1 MMTRSS
7 LLLLCL
13 STTPALAGGLSLYEN
28 SPQNMG
34 LANAGAAARA
44 QDASTLASNPAGM
57 SRLEGTQIQVNGGW
71 VQGHLDAADGGNA
84 VETAP
89 LGSLYLTH
97 EFDERW
103 HGGVGLFGSHGLGL
117 EYAPNWQGRYQSQEA
132 SLSGIM
138 ATAALSYRIDE
149 QWSVGASLLA
159 SHGTVEA
166 AKAVRLPGG
175 DGQLTYEESDWAYG
189 YMFGILYEPSQT
201 SRLGLSYT
209 SELEWKL
216 QGEARLTPSSPRQPD
231 KGLNQLGVDLTL
243 PQTLTLSLYQ
253 QVNDRWALLASTNWQ
268 QWSRFGEV
276 DVALLNGRVQQ
287 TRDLNYKDTWHL
299 SLGTQFQA
307 TEALQLSTGI
317 AYDSSPVEDAD
328 RSAALPLSAAW
339 HLGLGAD
346 YRLTPTTRLS
356 AGYSFVWMGDLSL
369 DSSGILKEWHTSYDN
384 SRLHFVNLGIN
395 HQF

>member
-13 STTPALAGGLSLYEN
+13 STTPALAGGLSLYETG
-28 SPQNMG
+28 PQNMG

-71 VQGHLDAADGGNA
+71 VQGQLDAADGGNA
-84 VETAP
+84 VQTAP

-117 EYAPNWQGRYQSQEA
+117 EYAPDWQGRYQSQEGT
-132 SLSGIM
+132 LTGIM

-175 DGQLTYEESDWAYG
+175 DGQLTYEEGDWAYG
-189 YMFGILYEPSQT
+189 YMLGVLYEPSQAT
-201 SRLGLSYT
+201 RLGLSYT
-209 SELEWKL
+209 SELEWSL
-216 QGEARLTPSSPRQPD
+216 QGEASLTPASPLQSAR
-231 KGLNQLGVDLTL
+231 GFHQLGVDLTI

-253 QVNDRWALLASTNWQ
+253 QVSDRWALLASTNWQ
-268 QWSRFGEV
+268 QWSRFGDV
-276 DVALLNGRVQQ
+276 DVALLNGRVQRTQ
-287 TRDLNYKDTWHL
+287 DLNYQDTWHL

-307 TEALQLSTGI
+307 TEALQLSSGI

-339 HLGLGAD
+339 RLGLGAD

-356 AGYSFVWMGDLSL
+356 AGYTLAWLGDIPLNGG
-369 DSSGILKEWHTSYDN
+369 DWHTRYDN
-384 SRLHFVNLGIN
+384 SRLHFVNIGIN